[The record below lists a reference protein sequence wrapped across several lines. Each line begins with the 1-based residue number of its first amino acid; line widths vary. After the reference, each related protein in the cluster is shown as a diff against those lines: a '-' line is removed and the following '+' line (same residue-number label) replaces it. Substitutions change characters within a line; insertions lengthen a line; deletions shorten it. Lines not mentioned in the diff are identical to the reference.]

1 MTKPELKKKL
11 IAIRDGG
18 MITPLLEELMGL
30 IEPSEALKLCKTPR
44 FMFAIVTEDE
54 AGQTIQLF
62 KTHKQANEFYEKLQD
77 TKKETFKE
85 ARS

>member
-30 IEPSEALKLCKTPR
+30 IEARDQEWMDGKRCFGCGNIKLTDRPDLTDFCYKC
-44 FMFAIVTEDE
+44 IE
-54 AGQTIQLF
+54 
-62 KTHKQANEFYEKLQD
+62 EK
-77 TKKETFKE
+77 
-85 ARS
+85 